1 MNGPKKSGGRK
12 ALGRGLGALIPDSSG
27 PGRRARGS
35 LGGAT
40 QSRTDGTGMKQVPI
54 ERLRPGSSQPRKHFD
69 ETALDELAA
78 SIRTYGVLQPIVVA
92 TVATHPGHYE
102 ILAGERRWR
111 AAQRA
116 GLQDLPVVVRNSSA
130 KERLELALIENI
142 QREDLSPI
150 EEARAYQGIL
160 DLNGYTQAELAERVG
175 KDRSSVTNLIRLL
188 RLPSKVQELVQNGQ
202 LGMGHARAM
211 LAFDNPAD
219 ISALAAEAVRRSMSV
234 RQVEA
239 EVRRQIRAAQ
249 AELDPKE
256 EDDDAK
262 RHGIIVADLEK
273 RLGLSLGAP
282 VRLKTG
288 RKKGGPGKVEINY
301 KDLDDL
307 NRILHS
313 LLGTGP
319 E

>member
-1 MNGPKKSGGRK
+1 
-12 ALGRGLGALIPDSSG
+12 
-27 PGRRARGS
+27 
-35 LGGAT
+35 
-40 QSRTDGTGMKQVPI
+40 
-54 ERLRPGSSQPRKHFD
+54 
-69 ETALDELAA
+69 
-78 SIRTYGVLQPIVVA
+78 
-92 TVATHPGHYE
+92 
-102 ILAGERRWR
+102 
-111 AAQRA
+111 
-116 GLQDLPVVVRNSSA
+116 
-130 KERLELALIENI
+130 
-142 QREDLSPI
+142 
-150 EEARAYQGIL
+150 
-160 DLNGYTQAELAERVG
+160 
-175 KDRSSVTNLIRLL
+175 
-188 RLPSKVQELVQNGQ
+188 
-202 LGMGHARAM
+202 MGHARAM